1 MLNSKETQ
9 QVSNFIQSIKDL
21 DNVELKN
28 NFEKLSSDSKNTLKR
43 IVKKIEK

>member
-28 NFEKLSSDSKNTLKR
+28 NFEKLSSDSKKTLKR
-43 IVKKIEK
+43 IVQKIEK

>member
-28 NFEKLSSDSKNTLKR
+28 NFEKLSSDSKKR
-43 IVKKIEK
+43 KIKQKIK